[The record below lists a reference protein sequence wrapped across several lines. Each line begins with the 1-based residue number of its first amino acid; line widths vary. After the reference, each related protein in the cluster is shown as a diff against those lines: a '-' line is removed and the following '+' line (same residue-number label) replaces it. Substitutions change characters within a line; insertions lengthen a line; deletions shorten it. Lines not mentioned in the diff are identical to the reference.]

1 MEVMEGNIDYHKTQ
15 KREPVEEKSKPVDD
29 DKSLSTDKILIV
41 QEG

>member
-1 MEVMEGNIDYHKTQ
+1 MEGNKDYRKTQ

-29 DKSLSTDKILIV
+29 DKSLISDKTIIL